1 MYRTQLQII
10 HRPFLSGND
19 IFIRREQQLI
29 AELSMAYKALKAAR
43 GGRGSRDT
51 ARMMEKMGVKMNELP
66 EVSQVIIK
74 TSTKDIV
81 IDSPTVTMV
90 TVQGQAMYQIAGG
103 DATETSQTSITPTE
117 ISPSDA
123 DIQLVAQQTGKSL
136 DESRKAL
143 VEASGDLARAILNL
157 KGQQN

>member
-1 MYRTQLQII
+1 M
-10 HRPFLSGND
+10 
-19 IFIRREQQLI
+19 RREQHLR
-29 AELSMAYKALKAAR
+29 ADLSMAYKALKAAR

-103 DATETSQTSITPTE
+103 DATETSQTPIAPT
-117 ISPSDA
+117 SPPDA
-123 DIQLVAQQTGKSL
+123 DVQLVAQQTGKSL
-136 DESRKAL
+136 EESKKAL
-143 VEASGDLARAILNL
+143 VEAGGDLARAILIL